1 MASTETAV
9 LSPLDQYMPGLYTT
23 IFLVFESAHPARAV
37 DRLRTGLH
45 MVNQRL
51 PYLRGRVFATE
62 ANPRDRGRL
71 AIQWSLA
78 DNGVAMTEA
87 CIDAGQDAGQGAG
100 QGADN
105 AAALPGMCFQQL
117 KRKGAPLHYFPDSLS
132 PLPAL
137 VNLTTDAGVPA
148 LAVNYARLEGGVVLG
163 VSVQHAVADG
173 SGMAGLLRLFAHCT
187 RCGGG
192 DAAPLTLGPPPA
204 PDPQEP
210 LHRDRLLRLATTQG
224 PREKLP
230 FRTLLARHP
239 EFSLLSD
246 LVAAGGLPAWP
257 PSPVGSSK
265 VFAFDGAKLQAV
277 RAALQAREPSPAAEG
292 ITINTVLCAILWCCI
307 TRVRAT
313 RRDGAWS
320 ARRSKLGFAVNGRT
334 RLPPGE
340 AVSGP
345 SFLGNVNIY
354 GLAEAAVSELEA
366 AAIAPFDVTA
376 LGPAVR
382 AIARAVAHITP
393 EHIADVIELVDQA
406 PDTQDIIPGWN
417 GIHTAD
423 LTITSW
429 ANMSLYDFDFGAG
442 LGKPAFVRVPEMET
456 DGLAIVLPRRR
467 SVPETCLGA
476 CSAANGVEGIEVVVA
491 MYLEDMA
498 ALERDA
504 VWGSFLVGDGR
515 SESDPAN

>member
-1 MASTETAV
+1 MASAETAV

-62 ANPRDRGRL
+62 ANNPRDRGRL

-78 DNGVAMTEA
+78 DNGVTMTEA
-87 CIDAGQDAGQGAG
+87 CIDAGQD
-100 QGADN
+100 N
-105 AAALPGMCFQQL
+105 AAALPGMCFRQL

-137 VNLTTDAGVPA
+137 VDLKTDVGVPA
-148 LAVNYARLEGGVVLG
+148 LAVNYALLAGGVVLG

-173 SGMAGLLRLFAHCT
+173 SGMAELLRLFAHCT
-187 RCGGG
+187 RSGGGGG
-192 DAAPLTLGPPPA
+192 DAAPLTLGPPPPPPPP

-239 EFSLLSD
+239 EFGLLSD

-277 RAALQAREPSPAAEG
+277 KAALQAREPSPAAER

-340 AVSGP
+340 VVSGP

-366 AAIAPFDVTA
+366 AATAPIHVTA

-382 AIARAVAHITP
+382 AIARAVRHITP

-406 PDTQDIIPGWN
+406 PDTQDIIPGWS

-423 LTITSW
+423 MTITSW
-429 ANMSLYDFDFGAG
+429 ANMSLYDFDFGTG

-467 SVPETCLGA
+467 SVPETCRGA
-476 CSAANGVEGIEVVVA
+476 CSAAAGVEGIEVVVA

-498 ALERDA
+498 ALERDP
-504 VWGSFLVGDGR
+504 VWASFLVCDGR
-515 SESDPAN
+515 SDSGPVD